1 MDVASAAVQGGSN
14 LLGNVLG
21 YFSNKENN
29 KFNAEQAQIN
39 RDFQEQM
46 WNKQVAYN
54 NEMWEKQAKYSS
66 AQEQV
71 KRLKEA
77 GLNPAL
83 ALGQVAS
90 GQASSPVGNAVGN
103 PQGSTATGQPF
114 RPDFSSLGSIFQ
126 TMLQQQLGYEDV
138 REKQLDNAYKRASFA
153 IKLQKDMSE
162 ARKYL
167 HDADIAKIDSEWRHQ
182 INSSDWQLN
191 WAKTQT
197 QEAQTEN
204 LMAQTSLLKQQFKYL
219 PQKLQL
225 EVSLLDAQIKNQ
237 IAQKHLTYKQADK
250 VVEEKLTEIQRRTGI
265 KLDNY
270 IKFKAKEDILRT
282 YKNAGDTSNPYFM
295 ALMKMLPSFG
305 LDYGY
310 SRKDNNYNS
319 SK

>member
-1 MDVASAAVQGGSN
+1 MDVASAAVQGGAN
-14 LLGNVLG
+14 ILGNVLG

-54 NEMWEKQAKYSS
+54 NEMWDKQAKYNS
-66 AQEQV
+66 APEQV
-71 KRLKEA
+71 KRLREA

-83 ALGQVAS
+83 ALSQVAS
-90 GQASSPVGNAVGN
+90 GSASSPVGNAVGN
-103 PQGSTATGQPF
+103 PQGATATGQPF

-153 IKLQKDMSE
+153 IKLQKDMNE

-182 INSSDWQLN
+182 LNSSDWQLN

-197 QEAQTEN
+197 QEAQSEN

-225 EVSLLDAQIKNQ
+225 EVSLLDAQVKNQ
-237 IAQKHLTYKQADK
+237 MAQKNLSYKQSAK
-250 VVEEKLTEIQRRTGI
+250 LVEEKLTEIERRNGM
-265 KLDNY
+265 KLENN
-270 IKFKAKEDILRT
+270 IRKQAKNDILRK
-282 YKNAGDTSNPYFM
+282 YKYDARNQ
-295 ALMKMLPSFG
+295 G
-305 LDYGY
+305 LYGTA
-310 SRKDNNYNS
+310 NNFLNWLFDPNF
-319 SK
+319 

>member
-1 MDVASAAVQGGSN
+1 MTVASAAVQGGAN

-90 GQASSPVGNAVGN
+90 GQSSSPVGNAVGN
-103 PQGSTATGQPF
+103 PQGATATGQPF

-167 HDADIAKIDSEWRHQ
+167 HDADIAKIDSDWRHQ

-204 LMAQTSLLKQQFKYL
+204 LMAQTSLLKQQFNYL

-225 EVSLLDAQIKNQ
+225 EVSLLDAQVKNQ
-237 IAQKHLTYKQADK
+237 IAQKHLTYKQAEK
-250 VVEEKLTEIQRRTGI
+250 VVEEKLTEIQRRNGI
-265 KLDNY
+265 KIDNH
-270 IKFKAKEDILRT
+270 IKWKAKDDILRT
-282 YKNAGDTSNPYFM
+282 YKNAADSSNPYFM
-295 ALMKMLPSFG
+295 SLMKMLPSVDF
-305 LDYGY
+305 YF
-310 SRKDNNYNS
+310 S
-319 SK
+319 SGRRENTTSYK